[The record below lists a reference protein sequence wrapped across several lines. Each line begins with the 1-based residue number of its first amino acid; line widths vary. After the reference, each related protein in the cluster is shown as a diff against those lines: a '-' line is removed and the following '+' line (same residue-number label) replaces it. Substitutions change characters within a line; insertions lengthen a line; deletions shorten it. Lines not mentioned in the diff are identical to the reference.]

1 MPTPSYELPYEGARK
16 MIIVDDVDN
25 RDFLTGLFHATYDE
39 LPEPKSKKKK

>member
-1 MPTPSYELPYEGARK
+1 MPTTSYELPYEGVRK

-25 RDFLTGLFHATYDE
+25 RDFLTGLFHAMYDE